1 MNNLEDL
8 SAYYHSRRRDIS
20 MRKILISTFSVIVIL
35 VSALPSLAQD
45 AEGEKEFRTFFAK
58 YERAVS
64 GRDIDFLEQAMPSDY
79 VRTGANG
86 KMTDRSRML
95 KYFSQQRVKPTFKYV
110 SLKHVN
116 IKVRVVGNM
125 ALLTNDWIAET
136 SSVEPLNT
144 LTTTDKGR
152 YTGVFE
158 KRRGRWV
165 VIAEHDS
172 EQIHEDQW
180 IVSSVTKAGQ
190 EYHELENRLNNGR
203 PYAELETSGDITALE
218 RTLADEYTNTSLDG
232 DIYTKAQDLE
242 NYRSSQ
248 IKIKSAV
255 FLEQKVRSIDNSSA
269 IETGKIRYVGTNAGK
284 AFDITKRYTTTWAF
298 YDGRWQI
305 TANHTSAGK
314 P

>member
-1 MNNLEDL
+1 
-8 SAYYHSRRRDIS
+8 
-20 MRKILISTFSVIVIL
+20 MRKILVSAFSVTIIL
-35 VSALPSLAQD
+35 GSALAGLAQYVK
-45 AEGEKEFRTFFAK
+45 GENEFRTFFAK
-58 YERAVS
+58 YERAVA
-64 GRDIDFLEQAMPSDY
+64 GRDVDFLERAMPDDY

-95 KYFSQQRVKPTFKYV
+95 KYFSQQKVRPTFKYV
-110 SLKHVN
+110 SLKHLN

-136 SSVEPLNT
+136 TPVEPLNAA
-144 LTTTDKGR
+144 TTPDKGR

-158 KRRGRWV
+158 KRSGRWM

-172 EQIHEDQW
+172 EQIHDDEW
-180 IVSSVTKAGQ
+180 IVASVTKAGQ
-190 EYHELENRLNNGR
+190 DFRELEKQLINGR

-218 RTLADEYTNTSLDG
+218 RTLAEEYTNTSPDG
-232 DIYTKAQDLE
+232 EIYTKAQDLE
-242 NYRSSQ
+242 KYKTSQ
-248 IKIKSAV
+248 VHIKSTLL
-255 FLEQKVRSIDNSSA
+255 LEQKVRSIDNSSA
-269 IETGKIRYVGTNAGK
+269 IETGKIRYVGTNAGQ
-284 AFDITKRYTTTWAF
+284 AFDITTRYTTTWAF